1 MSMCRQIEGSDNNV
15 SESFTGTNGQFH
27 SDRFRFT
34 GKSNARVRARG
45 TNPYVQEHIDL
56 LESIVS
62 GKPINELKQVA
73 ESTLVAIM
81 GRMSAYTGKALT
93 WEQALNSKLD
103 TFPKHL
109 DMKGSMEEPP
119 LPRPGVTKLI

>member
-1 MSMCRQIEGSDNNV
+1 M
-15 SESFTGTNGQFH
+15 
-27 SDRFRFT
+27 
-34 GKSNARVRARG
+34 
-45 TNPYVQEHIDL
+45 
-56 LESIVS
+56 
-62 GKPINELKQVA
+62 A

-119 LPRPGVTKLI
+119 RSQAGRDRADLNDRAAKRKSP